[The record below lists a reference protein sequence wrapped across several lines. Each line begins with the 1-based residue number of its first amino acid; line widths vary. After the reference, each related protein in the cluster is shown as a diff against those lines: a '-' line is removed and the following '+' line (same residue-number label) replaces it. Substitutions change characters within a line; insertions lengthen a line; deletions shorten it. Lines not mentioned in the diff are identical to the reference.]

1 LGLWTFTGLRDIVR
15 VQGAE
20 KFQGCKDVL
29 KGAGM
34 FNGGVMLKVQGCL
47 HPAKMFKERK
57 DV

>member
-1 LGLWTFTGLRDIVR
+1 MDVYRASGYCK
-15 VQGAE
+15 GA
-20 KFQGCKDVL
+20 GCRDVL